1 MTSIFV
7 SIWLIRTS
15 ILEWKGYM
23 FFTIQMGTWKFA
35 KISMF
40 CCCISSKMKK
50 STQKEAKKGFLTGAL
65 LCFDCKKLDSF
76 EVLLSFFPFH
86 TVKISLF
93 KIFIQQHL
101 LKARLNFFKLFF
113 HIVRRVFTAMQLPPT
128 NGPNLNVCQT
138 SWEDSHVME
147 VFAFSNTSVRVS
159 LFTPTELCRKGSF
172 QWKV

>member
-23 FFTIQMGTWKFA
+23 FFTIQMGTWKLA
-35 KISMF
+35 KL
-40 CCCISSKMKK
+40 CCYISSKMKK
-50 STQKEAKKGFLTGAL
+50 STQKEAKKRVFWQG
-65 LCFDCKKLDSF
+65 LCF
-76 EVLLSFFPFH
+76 VLIAKSEIPLKFFFPSSHFTLWKFH
-86 TVKISLF
+86 SSKLLF
-93 KIFIQQHL
+93 NNTCWKHAWIFPT
-101 LKARLNFFKLFF
+101 FFPYCAES
-113 HIVRRVFTAMQLPPT
+113 FTAMQLPPT